1 MSVYCLSVS
10 PRNVSRCCR
19 PHRRRARARRRRP
32 PSPTAAAAK
41 SPPPFNQR
49 RGGGRRSLVPKKL
62 PSRNNTLQPQIP
74 RRKVARCS
82 PLLSRRSPGTLP
94 LCRPAPLPGA
104 HGCRPAA
111 RAVVWAWEVGA
122 VGRGVQRLLQ
132 GTHTQPGNQM
142 LGRPVPAR
150 SRVALPPPCAGRAAA
165 PPSTCARCSSP
176 ATGR

>member
-1 MSVYCLSVS
+1 MLDPIYLICMPTIAYLFCVAMSYQSILSICRGECILPVS

-49 RGGGRRSLVPKKL
+49 RGGGRRSLVPKIL

-82 PLLSRRSPGTLP
+82 PLLPRRSPGTLP
-94 LCRPAPLPGA
+94 LCRPAPLPGVSYL
-104 HGCRPAA
+104 R
-111 RAVVWAWEVGA
+111 RALLG
-122 VGRGVQRLLQ
+122 GGSLLIRLLRA
-132 GTHTQPGNQM
+132 
-142 LGRPVPAR
+142 LRAELSCAERKR
-150 SRVALPPPCAGRAAA
+150 SNDAAA
-165 PPSTCARCSSP
+165 H
-176 ATGR
+176 